1 MSASTNT
8 PQAFTPGPWKVRD
21 DRADELLAG
30 AEPSGWVSIEAK
42 EYQTV
47 ASAYN
52 RGYETNKANARLIAA
67 APDLLEALQA
77 LSNIY
82 MYAWDRVDGALVL
95 MDKGVE
101 RYEQANAKAVAALQ
115 KARGESEQANSK
127 EA

>member
-1 MSASTNT
+1 MSLLTDT

-67 APDLLEALQA
+67 APELLEALKVYRA
-77 LSNIY
+77 KFGHCGS
-82 MYAWDRVDGALVL
+82 AA
-95 MDKGVE
+95 
-101 RYEQANAKAVAALQ
+101 EQADAAIAKAC
-115 KARGESEQANSK
+115 GIPDSK
-127 EA
+127 DTP